1 MLLMSSMLLAMSNI
15 HVIDVFYVSWSE
27 HHRCYAFG
35 LCDLELV
42 VLMIDLR

>member
-1 MLLMSSMLLAMSNI
+1 MLLISCMSLGMSTT
-15 HVIDVFYVSWSE
+15 HVIDVICVSWSE